1 MAGRAKTVETA
12 SNDAQIEGFK
22 KQLEEVFAENADL
35 RESLD
40 AVTAML
46 AREDVG
52 WFRFAGGE
60 LVDGL
65 ELYELHRWAREIRE
79 AVAGNP
85 HIKQGLKLRTGYVWK
100 RGIRYAGIQGPKQGR
115 GVNVQARIDSP
126 KNQRNFFGHGAR
138 EKRESSLYTD
148 GAYFVIG
155 NEKDWTLQP
164 VPVWE
169 IKGHYSNPDDHG
181 EIWAYLRCW
190 DHWDANQGGE
200 VPMRQWYITDSY
212 PNWEDPS
219 KRPTSFNIGGV
230 HEPVDPKTVMFADT
244 VNGMVGWPYGVPD
257 ALSALVWVRLY
268 RDFMVNGKIMSDALA
283 QFAFKATSTTK
294 DGANN
299 AALAL
304 GGTQAA
310 GQTAVI
316 GAANTLVPMATA
328 GKGYDFSSGDALA
341 AVVAAALEVSVVHL
355 TANPGQAGSYGAS
368 ATLDLPTQMA
378 VLSRQQWHIDFD
390 KRILRWLGAAN
401 PTVTFVSSLS
411 ATDMYRE
418 IQALLLMWASGLY
431 EPKPIEARL
440 SEIMD
445 ILGNTIPTGVIIP
458 NNSDA
463 AYLDTPNRTA
473 IPNPNGAD
481 AAAGSNGGGSQSG
494 GNANGTS
501 PGQGQSTGVGKAPK
515 PNDLRSDRVSQSA
528 DIASMLERLDRF
540 MNEVEADE
548 ERRRAA

>member
-1 MAGRAKTVETA
+1 MASRGKEVQTA
-12 SNDAQIEGFK
+12 SDSAQIEDFK
-22 KQLEEVFAENADL
+22 RQLEVAFANNEQL

-40 AVTAML
+40 QVTAML
-46 AREDVG
+46 AREDIG
-52 WFRFAGGE
+52 WLRLAGGE
-60 LVDGL
+60 MIQGL
-65 ELYELHRWAREIRE
+65 ELAELHKWSREIRE

-100 RGIRYAGIQGPKQGR
+100 RGIRYSGIQGPKR
-115 GVNVQARIDSP
+115 GPGANVQARINNS
-126 KNQRNFFGHGAR
+126 KNQRNFFSHGAR

-155 NEKDWTLQP
+155 NETDWTLQP

-190 DHWDANQGGE
+190 TRWDAVSGGD

-212 PNWEDPS
+212 PDWENAS
-219 KRPTSFNIGGV
+219 KRPKSFNIGGV
-230 HEPVDPKTVMFADT
+230 NEPVDPKTVMFAEH

-268 RDFMVNGKIMSDALA
+268 RDFLVNGKIMSDALA

-294 DGANN
+294 DGAAN

-310 GQTAVI
+310 GQTAVV
-316 GAANTLVPMATA
+316 GAANTLVPMSTA
-328 GKGYDFSSGDALA
+328 GRGYDFGSGDALA

-355 TANPGQAGSYGAS
+355 TANPGNAGSYGAS

-390 KRILRWLGAAN
+390 KRVLRWLGAPNTTA
-401 PTVTFVSSLS
+401 TFVSSES
-411 ATDMYRE
+411 ATDIYRE
-418 IQALLLMWASGLY
+418 IQALLLMWSSGLY
-431 EPKPIEARL
+431 QPEPIEARL
-440 SEIMD
+440 SELMD
-445 ILGNTIPTGVIIP
+445 IVGNNVPKGIIIP

-463 AYLDTPNRTA
+463 DYLDSPNRTA
-473 IPNPNGAD
+473 IPNPNGPD
-481 AAAGSNGGGSQSG
+481 APKPAQDG

-501 PGQGQSTGVGKAPK
+501 PGQGQSSGVGKAPK
-515 PNDLRSDRVSQSA
+515 PNDLRSDRLA
-528 DIASMLERLDRF
+528 NMLDRLEKF
-540 MNEVEADE
+540 MAEVESDE
-548 ERRRAA
+548 EKRKAA